1 MSTMP
6 DEKLMRLAA
15 EAMAG
20 PFSDSRWESIW
31 TEYQRAPSLAISLH
45 GHLRMV
51 TDILAAVTSEIERRA
66 LARAADAV
74 EQCAV
79 AMRRQE
85 CCGFGRGSPP
95 ECCGDPVYMISH
107 EEAAA
112 AIHTLMPK
120 EPNNG

>member
-1 MSTMP
+1 MT

-20 PFSDSRWESIW
+20 PFPDSWWESIW
-31 TEYQRAPSLAISLH
+31 AEYQRTPSLAISLH
-45 GHLRMV
+45 GHLRMAA
-51 TDILAAVTSEIERRA
+51 DILAAVTPEIERRA

-74 EQCAV
+74 ENCAV

-107 EEAAA
+107 EEAVAT
-112 AIHTLMPK
+112 IHTLMPK
-120 EPNNG
+120 ESNDE

>member
-1 MSTMP
+1 MS
-6 DEKLMRLAA
+6 DERLVLNALAEGCMTVAFEVKSPGGDPPPWNDLPQDAQAPFIAA
-15 EAMAG
+15 A
-20 PFSDSRWESIW
+20 RVIL
-31 TEYQRAPSLAISLH
+31 TAI
-45 GHLRMV
+45 RPV
-51 TDILAAVTSEIERRA
+51 IEREA
-66 LARAADAV
+66 LERAADAV
-74 EQCAV
+74 EHCAV
-79 AMRRQE
+79 ALGRQE